1 MKEDDSKFLWQFIA
15 NLCVQNEYTQTIVY
29 DNLGEFI
36 MTSCLEQTIDE
47 TTNIKLMI
55 LYNIHTSDGDVL
67 SDSTAFS
74 FITKVWSRII
84 DQHNDS
90 NLEFLHLFFEHFL
103 VNYHWTVKSY
113 ASLPTDQKTVVLK
126 YILSYLQN
134 SSPNGPIKSLFLQH
148 ISKEFKIKS
157 DCILKTVASY
167 VENVNCVEV
176 LSLLKVIASA
186 TGSDLY
192 SEIYSKDHSLYLNV
206 GSMLKF
212 LNEISGRMGG
222 IFAPM
227 NKLEQ
232 VAPNSNISHDFEKE
246 MSFELK
252 TLLVRTLA
260 NLSYRNRKN
269 QEYAREMDFI
279 RAVLNCTQ
287 VDARNPCKYFVGTFG
302 LVNFSCFFSD
312 EGVEYRCD

>member
-1 MKEDDSKFLWQFIA
+1 
-15 NLCVQNEYTQTIVY
+15 
-29 DNLGEFI
+29 

-55 LYNIHTSDGDVL
+55 LYNIHTGGGSVL

-74 FITKVWSRII
+74 FITKVWARII
-84 DQHNDS
+84 EQHNDC

-113 ASLPTDQKTVVLK
+113 ASLPSDQKTVVLK

-134 SSPNGPIKSLFLQH
+134 RSPNGTIKSLFLQH

-192 SEIYSKDHSLYLNV
+192 CEIYSKDHALFLNV

-212 LNEISGRMGG
+212 LNEISGRKGG

-227 NKLEQ
+227 TKLEQ
-232 VAPNSNISHDFEKE
+232 VAPNSNIAWDFEKE

-260 NLSYRNRKN
+260 NLSYKNRKN
-269 QEYAREMDFI
+269 QEYAKEMDFI
-279 RAVLNCTQ
+279 REILNCTQ
-287 VDARNPCKYFVGTFG
+287 VDGRNPCK
-302 LVNFSCFFSD
+302 FSLEIFCLETVVILFQ
-312 EGVEYRCD
+312 

>member
-1 MKEDDSKFLWQFIA
+1 M
-15 NLCVQNEYTQTIVY
+15 
-29 DNLGEFI
+29 
-36 MTSCLEQTIDE
+36 MTSCLEETIDE

-55 LYNIHTSDGDVL
+55 LYNIHTGNDSNL
-67 SDSTAFS
+67 PDSTAFS
-74 FITKVWSRII
+74 FITKLWARII
-84 DQHNDS
+84 EQQNDS

-113 ASLPTDQKTVVLK
+113 ASLPSDQKTVVLK

-167 VENVNCVEV
+167 VEDVNCVEV
-176 LSLLKVIASA
+176 LNLLKVIASA

-192 SEIYSKDHSLYLNV
+192 GEIYTKDHSLFLNV

-212 LNEISGRMGG
+212 LNELSSKKSG

-227 NKLEQ
+227 DKLEQ
-232 VAPNSNISHDFEKE
+232 VAPNSNISHDFERE

-260 NLSYRNRKN
+260 NLSYKN
-269 QEYAREMDFI
+269 QQNKVYAKEMGFI
-279 RAVLNCTQ
+279 GEILNCTQ
-287 VDARNPCKYFVGTFG
+287 VDARNPCKFLFTNTF
-302 LVNFSCFFSD
+302 FFS
-312 EGVEYRCD
+312 GILYSFFFISQ